1 MSYPD
6 RSHPTVAEIDA
17 AAANAPPM
25 RAMRSVGYE
34 TGCTC
39 RFALANYNRLRR
51 IQVMGCSRHPDS
63 ASVVI
68 DDSQT
73 GGSESGSYAR
83 AFRSTPSYD
92 SRPAPAQ
99 VLNPEEYHRQILEGL
114 RAVQKGVT
122 ELCVAFQR
130 FANAEVHVRGANTLS
145 GEDMAETVGRS

>member
-17 AAANAPPM
+17 AAANTPPM

-39 RFALANYNRLRR
+39 RFDLTKYSRPRR

-68 DDSQT
+68 DDS
-73 GGSESGSYAR
+73 EAGSYAR
-83 AFRSTPSYD
+83 VFRTSPSYD
-92 SRPAPAQ
+92 VPAKRPPAA
-99 VLNPEEYHRQILEGL
+99 ETHEHHRQILEGL

-130 FANAEVHVRGANTLS
+130 FANEEVHVRDANTLS
-145 GEDMAETVGRS
+145 GEDMAETVARS